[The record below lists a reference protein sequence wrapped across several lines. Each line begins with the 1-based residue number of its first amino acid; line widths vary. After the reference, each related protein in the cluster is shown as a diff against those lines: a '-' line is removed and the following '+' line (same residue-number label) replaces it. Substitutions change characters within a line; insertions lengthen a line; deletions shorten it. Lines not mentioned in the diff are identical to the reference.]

1 MIGLAKII
9 LKMLPWLIV
18 VALLSWLL
26 ISEKLSL
33 DIVGGERETYQ
44 NTILTRVESM
54 GKLELVKYNF
64 QEVTE
69 VQKAVARIDLKL
81 FKLPT
86 TIAPDSRAVL
96 ISQGSAVGCVNLAQL
111 QKADIHEVNDTLYVS
126 LPPPE
131 LCYFKIDLEKSR
143 IYDLEI
149 SGLSRAERKTFM
161 EELYKV
167 AESQIRQSAYEMG
180 ILEQTRENA
189 RQILTPLLENISK
202 KEVIIN
208 FKMDEPMVI
217 PSGDF

>member
-1 MIGLAKII
+1 
-9 LKMLPWLIV
+9 MLPWLIV
-18 VALLSWLL
+18 VALLSWML

-33 DIVGGERETYQ
+33 DIIGGEKETYQ
-44 NTILTRVESM
+44 HTILTRVEAM

-96 ISQGSAVGCVNLAQL
+96 ISQGSAVGCVNLAKL
-111 QKADIHEVNDTLYVS
+111 QKSDIREVNDTLYIR

-131 LCYFKIDLEKSR
+131 LCYFKVDLEKSR
-143 IYDLEI
+143 LYDLEI
-149 SGLSRAERKTFM
+149 SGLSKSEKKTFM

-167 AESQIRQSAYEMG
+167 AEAHIKKSAYEMG

-189 RQILTPLLENISK
+189 ETILTPLLENISGK
-202 KEVIIN
+202 QVVVT
-208 FKMDEPMVI
+208 FKLEESLNPL
-217 PSGDF
+217 

>member
-1 MIGLAKII
+1 MISLAKII
-9 LKMLPWLIV
+9 FKMLPWLIV
-18 VALLSWLL
+18 VALLSWML

-33 DIVGGERETYQ
+33 DIIGGEKETYQ
-44 NTILTRVESM
+44 HTILTRVEAM

-69 VQKAVARIDLKL
+69 VQKAVARIDFKL

-86 TIAPDSRAVL
+86 TLAPDSRAVL
-96 ISQGSAVGCVNLAQL
+96 ISQGSAVGCINLAKL
-111 QKADIHEVNDTLYVS
+111 SKSDIHLENDTLFIS

-149 SGLSRAERKTFM
+149 TGLSKSERKQFM

-167 AESQIRQSAYEMG
+167 AESEIRDSAFKMG

-189 RQILTPLLENISK
+189 ETILTPLLENISGK
-202 KEVIIN
+202 KVVLSFKLDQSIITSPE
-208 FKMDEPMVI
+208 KL
-217 PSGDF
+217 